1 MKQEIPAE
9 LDTGSDDRKAKL
21 TKLQAHW
28 QTRVGV
34 PGDHRASDSK
44 SSELSFTTRVAK
56 ASKEEC
62 EDEEKV
68 SQHLD
73 NLVRLV
79 TVARRKEVGDIVWF
93 CYNEQDEPK
102 KGSPS
107 PLFGS
112 TGLAVTIPGAR
123 WIKQEMPKMTV
134 WHFDVEL
141 KKRLELGKA
150 KASYIFPTV
159 GHFETHASGILKHN
173 ATRKSTWGAWYVQ
186 EGVAPKYFWH
196 VDRQLWRWNPSEKEG
211 GGKGEVSLVT
221 VISLDEPNWPKLAW
235 KTFFKKSQKLR
246 EPIASQD
253 AASGSTAA
261 PPPEPLTQEQM
272 REQFDMDLMVK
283 NRCCPWNSQAARLQ
297 TPKDGC
303 EVSHFHRELA

>member
-9 LDTGSDDRKAKL
+9 FDTGSDDRKAKL

-102 KGSPS
+102 K
-107 PLFGS
+107 
-112 TGLAVTIPGAR
+112 
-123 WIKQEMPKMTV
+123 K
-134 WHFDVEL
+134 
-141 KKRLELGKA
+141 
-150 KASYIFPTV
+150 
-159 GHFETHASGILKHN
+159 
-173 ATRKSTWGAWYVQ
+173 
-186 EGVAPKYFWH
+186 
-196 VDRQLWRWNPSEKEG
+196 
-211 GGKGEVSLVT
+211 
-221 VISLDEPNWPKLAW
+221 
-235 KTFFKKSQKLR
+235 
-246 EPIASQD
+246 EPIAPFWLDRLGCHDPRCQMDQAGD
-253 AASGSTAA
+253 AKDDGVA
-261 PPPEPLTQEQM
+261 L
-272 REQFDMDLMVK
+272 
-283 NRCCPWNSQAARLQ
+283 RC
-297 TPKDGC
+297 
-303 EVSHFHRELA
+303 